1 MLTTPRSSRSKSLA
15 PIKKAEIGCVHLSR
29 RLRDAGLSVRLVG
42 MDFLGGAEGLF
53 SLFLALRKQMV
64 EELPQLIITHRAEKF
79 EEFSPSIHLRK
90 NRVHLNEV

>member
-1 MLTTPRSSRSKSLA
+1 
-15 PIKKAEIGCVHLSR
+15 
-29 RLRDAGLSVRLVG
+29 

-90 NRVHLNEV
+90 NRVHLNEVEDFFNCEIRLVNTLPEEFSSCCP